1 VNLLDGAAVGLAPGE
16 PATAAPAL
24 PEGVRVLFFHKQRTS
39 ARLRFLIFASGLA
52 APEPLDPTAVLL
64 TGAPPADGGNVIVH
78 PAVLVSACAEHFG
91 LPRGELRIDGEFRLH
106 GEEFGRPFTLLLVE
120 FLAIDPPFEHVER
133 VGGRFVAIT
142 EARGLGNAEREALR
156 AAYAHILG

>member
-1 VNLLDGAAVGLAPGE
+1 VTLLDGGAAELASGE
-16 PATAAPAL
+16 PAAATPVL

-39 ARLRFLIFASGLA
+39 ARLRFLLFASGLA
-52 APEPLDPTAVLL
+52 APAALDPTAVLFD
-64 TGAPPADGGNVIVH
+64 TPATPSAKVALH
-78 PAVLVSACAEHFG
+78 PAMVASTCTAHFG

-106 GEEFGRPFTLLLVE
+106 GEERGRPFTLLLAE
-120 FLAIDPPFEHVER
+120 FLAIDPPFDHAAR

-156 AAYAHILG
+156 RAYAHILG